1 MIKVGIVVNP
11 IAGMGGSVGLKGT
24 DGGSYRKA
32 LELGAIPVT
41 PFRTK
46 EFLSRMKKKRDC
58 RFYAAPGKM
67 GADILEEN
75 GLDFT
80 VVGSV
85 REETSSEDTK
95 RIVRAMAEAGID
107 LLVFAGGDGTA
118 RDVFDAIGTKIP
130 VIGIPSGVKIF
141 SSVFALS
148 AGAAAAMLEAFV
160 DGTEVEEEEVLDI
173 DEDAFRENILSARLY
188 GYLKVPKCREFLQS
202 GKKASS
208 TGTSDRK
215 NKEEVARYLEE
226 LMEDDTLYLLGPGT
240 TMKSLTERLD
250 IPKTLLG
257 IDAVCNK
264 RLVKADVNEKDIL
277 KLFESCPKRK
287 IIVTPLGGNG
297 FIFGRGSKQFSPE
310 VLAKTG
316 KENVILAGDR
326 NKTSCLEAL
335 HVDTGD
341 TEVDKSLSGP
351 AKVIIGYNETMIL
364 EVRC

>member
-1 MIKVGIVVNP
+1 MVKVGIVVNP

-24 DGGSYRKA
+24 DGGSYKQA
-32 LELGAIPVT
+32 LELGAQPVT
-41 PFRTK
+41 PFRVK
-46 EFLSRMKKKRDC
+46 DFLSHLTKTESC
-58 RFYAAPGKM
+58 RFYTAPGKM
-67 GADILEEN
+67 GADVIEEVGLECVI
-75 GLDFT
+75 T
-80 VVGSV
+80 GSIGK
-85 REETSSEDTK
+85 ETTSEDTT
-95 RIVRAMAEAGID
+95 RIIGNMVEEGID
-107 LLVFAGGDGTA
+107 ILVFAGGDGTA
-118 RDVFDAIGTKIP
+118 RDIYDAIGMEVP

-148 AGAAAAMLEAFV
+148 ARAAAAMLDAFV
-160 DGTEVEEEEVLDI
+160 DGTELEEEEVLDI

-188 GYLKVPKCREFLQS
+188 GYLKVPRCREFLQS

-208 TGTSDRK
+208 TGVSDRK

-240 TMKSLTERLD
+240 TMKSFTERLD

-264 RLVKADVNEKDIL
+264 RLVKADVNERDIL
-277 KLFESCPKRK
+277 TLFESYPKRK
-287 IIVTPLGGNG
+287 IIITPLGGNG
-297 FIFGRGSKQFSPE
+297 FIFGRGSKQFTPE

-316 KENVILAGDR
+316 RENILLAGDR

-341 TEVDKSLSGP
+341 AEVDKSLAGQ
-351 AKVIIGYNETMIL
+351 AKVIIGYNETMVL

>member
-1 MIKVGIVVNP
+1 LKRIGLVVNP

-24 DGGSYRKA
+24 DGDSYRKA
-32 LELGAIPVT
+32 VELGAQPVT
-41 PFRTK
+41 PFRVK
-46 EFLSRMKKKRDC
+46 EFLSCLKKHKEC
-58 RFYAAPGKM
+58 VFYAAPGKM
-67 GADILEEN
+67 GADILAEN

-80 VVGSV
+80 VVGSIG
-85 REETSSEDTK
+85 EETSSKDTK
-95 RIVRAMAEAGID
+95 RIVRTMAERGVD

-118 RDVFDAIGTKIP
+118 RDVFDAIGMKIP

-148 AGAAAAMLEAFV
+148 ARAAAAMADAFLEGA
-160 DGTEVEEEEVLDI
+160 ELAEEEVLDI

-208 TGTSDRK
+208 TGASDRK

-240 TMKSLTERLD
+240 TMKSLSERLG

-264 RLVKADVNEKDIL
+264 HLVKPDVNERDIL
-277 KLFESCPKRK
+277 ELFESYPKRK

-297 FIFGRGSKQFSPE
+297 FIFGRGSKQFTPQ

-316 KENVILAGDR
+316 KENIILAGDR
-326 NKTSCLEAL
+326 NKISSLEAL

-341 TEVDKSLSGP
+341 TEVDKSLGGP
-351 AKVIIGYNETMIL
+351 AKVIIGYKETMIL
-364 EVRC
+364 EVRY